1 MKKCKLIAAF
11 GVIMLLSSLNWAC
24 GQEEKKSN
32 LDFGSDFVSR
42 YVWRGIDFGNSPSIQ
57 PYMAY
62 SIAGFEIGAWGSF
75 ATNGADMQ
83 EVDLYASYT
92 FLKDMISIGATDY
105 FFPSSAVSM
114 NNYFDY
120 SDSTTGHYYEAN
132 LSFNGTEK
140 VPISFSANYM
150 FYGADKDNSWYFELG
165 YNGTCKIV
173 DYNVFI
179 GATPGAGIY
188 LTDLDPEDDKPAD
201 GFSIVNVG
209 FGVSKDIKIT
219 EKWSL
224 PVFAQLITNPQAQN
238 IFFVFGFSL

>member
-1 MKKCKLIAAF
+1 MKKLFMIAAGLF
-11 GVIMLLSSLNWAC
+11 LLLSSIPALQA
-24 GQEEKKSN
+24 QDEKKSSID
-32 LDFGSDFVSR
+32 LGSDFVSR
-42 YVWRGIDFGNSPSIQ
+42 YVWRGTDFGNSPSIQ
-57 PYMAY
+57 PYMTY

-92 FLKDMISIGATDY
+92 FLKEMVSLGVTDY
-105 FFPSSAVSM
+105 FFPTSTVSM

-120 SDSTTGHYYEAN
+120 KDSTTGHIYEAN
-132 LSFNGTEK
+132 LNFNGTEK
-140 VPISFSANYM
+140 IPLTLSANYN

-165 YNGTCKIV
+165 YNGSCKLV
-173 DYNVFI
+173 DYSVFL
-179 GATPGAGIY
+179 GATTGKGIY
-188 LTDLDPEDDKPAD
+188 LTPGAD
-201 GFSIVNVG
+201 GFSVVNVG
-209 FGVSKDIKIT
+209 IGVSKDIVIT